1 MTTTNFAQTLAPEQA
16 SAQHNYFTEKA
27 NIPIGYNFEA
37 MQKVSVDGVSAILFR
52 YTKEVNNEINGEHFS
67 FLVTENK
74 PYKILGFTS
83 MDAKYIGKKQ
93 LSEKETE
100 DIAKR
105 FLKAIDP
112 NLDNELSNIWIARH
126 DEEITISGEKK
137 IVSGMKYKCYNK
149 PQNNYAWVIV
159 AHDGSVET
167 FERDII
173 WNNGMQKRITEKWLH
188 DSWLFETGKLSKK
201 SDEEAIKEMLT
212 ESFLNGALNKL
223 DADKMRD
230 GFHPDFA
237 ILIAN
242 ENKLNKLPLDIWID
256 VVKKYKASS
265 DKVASG
271 ERNVDYSFETI
282 DITGKA
288 AIVKIQ
294 LLRKGQLITTDYIS
308 LLKYADGWKAV
319 SKISNEHIPNPFNI

>member
-1 MTTTNFAQTLAPEQA
+1 MTTTSQAQILLSEQA
-16 SAQHNYFTEKA
+16 SAQHNYFTQKV
-27 NIPIGYNFEA
+27 NIPTGYNLEA
-37 MQKVSVDGVSAILFR
+37 MQKVSVDGISAILFR
-52 YTKEVNNEINGEHFS
+52 YTKGVNNKINGEHFS
-67 FLVTENK
+67 FVVTQNK

-83 MDAKYIGKKQ
+83 MDTKYIDKKQ
-93 LSEKETE
+93 LSKKETE
-100 DIAKR
+100 DIAKQ

-112 NLDNELSNIWIARH
+112 HLANELSNIWIDRH
-126 DEEITISGEKK
+126 DEEITIGGEKK
-137 IVSGMKYKCYNK
+137 TVSGMKYKCYNK
-149 PQNNYAWVIV
+149 SQNNYAWVIV
-159 AHDGSVET
+159 GHDGSIET

-173 WNNGMQKRITEKWLH
+173 WSNGMQKRVTEKWLH
-188 DSWLFETGKLSKK
+188 DSWLAETGRFSEKR
-201 SDEEAIKEMLT
+201 DEEAIKEMLT

-223 DADKMRD
+223 NADKMRE

-242 ENKLNKLPLDIWID
+242 EDKLNKLPLDIWID
-256 VVKKYKASS
+256 VVKKYKASP

-271 ERNVDYSFETI
+271 ERNVDYTFETI

-294 LLRKGQLITTDYIS
+294 LLRDGQLITTDYIS